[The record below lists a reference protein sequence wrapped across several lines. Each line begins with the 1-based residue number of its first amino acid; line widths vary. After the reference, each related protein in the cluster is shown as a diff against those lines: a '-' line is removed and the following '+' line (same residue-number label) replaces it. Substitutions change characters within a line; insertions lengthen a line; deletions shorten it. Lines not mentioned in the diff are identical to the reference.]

1 MNGSELRLID
11 DFLPLVQL
19 SALSSSEPRTK
30 GHISLLHLWRAR
42 RPLAACRAAVY
53 AALTGAPISDEER
66 GEQGRFISALCAWD
80 ASTAVIAR
88 ARDAILAA
96 RHHRPRVLDMFA
108 GGGSI
113 PLEALRL
120 GCEAVSLDLN
130 PVAFLIEKASIEYP
144 QRFGQNLSGEVA
156 SWGQRVLQAV
166 KARTADVYPT
176 LEMPSGHGRPPMSRQ
191 ARLDEPAEARREESR
206 LTPSAF
212 LWARTVAC
220 PNPLCKATVPLY
232 GQTWLRRKDSGYV
245 ALRPIPR
252 PKERRVDFE
261 VVHAAS
267 EDELGFDPSVGMS
280 GTSTDCLCC
289 RSAVPADYIRNVGE
303 TTGYGRQLL
312 CVIAVNPIEDGKLYL
327 LDNSWVSAEAER
339 ERISEE
345 RAKMLE
351 QELGV
356 RTLDEVIPP
365 TGNAGL
371 ATGKSYLYGIKTFR
385 QAYTARQ
392 RYVLLE
398 FVKEVHAAHRA
409 MLAEGMPSD
418 RAEAVTVFL
427 GLWVSRLTDRFNG
440 LARWHNARETVE
452 SFTSMKRIAMTWD
465 HPEVNLFGGGSG
477 DAAKTLTYLTAYIER
492 EALSGQ
498 PATVVRGSATSLTR
512 DVFLDHSFD
521 AVITDPPYYD
531 NESYSELSDCFY
543 VWLKPLVGHLF
554 PEHFAGALTPK
565 RQECV
570 AAAYRQG
577 GKDAAKN
584 FFEKGLTAA
593 LGEARRV
600 LKPNG
605 ILVLIYA
612 HKTTQGWSTLIEAL
626 RVGGFEVSEA
636 WPIQTE
642 SKSRAAHQGDA
653 ALKSSIF
660 LVARPRQ
667 SQAVGSYETDVRPRF
682 EEIVRERIATLWQQ
696 GITGADLLLAALGA
710 GLKPYTMFGRVEL
723 GNGEPI
729 SPDRYLREVEGAVL
743 DTMLE
748 QVFALG
754 RANVSAVDRLSRF
767 YVLWRFTYHE
777 SSIEPGDAIVFCYP
791 QGVEL
796 DGSDCVSGD
805 LPKLVEKK
813 IEKSKATFRV
823 RTFLERGDNDEL
835 GLPAN
840 GVAAPLVDVLHRVL
854 WLMEHRPGRLPS
866 FLRSAQPNLEELR
879 LVAQAL
885 CGPVLRGIDSVEAP
899 LTPELA
905 ALSKLTANWR
915 SVIDGAGAA
924 EDIED
929 QVTGQGR
936 LWLGRTNTR

>member
-1 MNGSELRLID
+1 MNGNDRRLID

-42 RPLAACRAAVY
+42 RPLAACRAAIY
-53 AALTGAPISDEER
+53 AALTGAPVSDEDR
-66 GEQGRFISALCAWD
+66 AEQGRFISALCAWD

-88 ARDAILAA
+88 ARDAIIAA
-96 RHHRPRVLDMFA
+96 KHHPPRVLDMFA

-113 PLEALRL
+113 PLEVSRL
-120 GCEAVSLDLN
+120 GCEAVAVDIN
-130 PVAFLIEKASIEYP
+130 PVAFLIEKASLEYP
-144 QRFGQNLSGEVA
+144 QRFGRQLSRDVTF
-156 SWGQRVLQAV
+156 WGQRVVQAV
-166 KARTADVYPT
+166 RTRTADVYPT
-176 LEMPSGHGRPPMSRQ
+176 IEMPSEYRDGSTSRQ
-191 ARLDEPAEARREESR
+191 VRLDEPPEPLEVANG

-212 LWARTVAC
+212 LWARTVEC
-220 PNPLCKATVPLY
+220 PNPQCRATVPLY
-232 GQTWLRRKDSGYV
+232 GQTWLRKKNSRYV

-252 PKERRVDFE
+252 PKEGRVDFQ
-261 VVHAAS
+261 VVHARS
-267 EDELGFDPSVGMS
+267 EEELGFDPSVGMS
-280 GTSTDCLCC
+280 GTSTNCLCC
-289 RSAVPADYIRNVGE
+289 RSAVPAAYIRNVGE

-312 CVIAVNPIEDGKLYL
+312 CVIAVNPVEDGKLYL

-339 ERISEE
+339 ERISEDRSRE
-345 RAKMLE
+345 LE
-351 QELGV
+351 NELGI

-385 QAYTARQ
+385 EAYTPRQ

-398 FVKEVHAAHRA
+398 FVREVRAAHRV

-418 RAEAVTVFL
+418 RAEAVIVFL

-440 LARWHNARETVE
+440 LARWDNTGEKVQ

-477 DAAKTLTYLTAYIER
+477 DAAKALTYLTAYIER
-492 EALSGQ
+492 EALSGR
-498 PATVVRGSATSLTR
+498 PATVLRGSATSLPR
-512 DVFLDHSFD
+512 DICSDASFD

-577 GKDAAKN
+577 GKNAAKD
-584 FFEKGLTAA
+584 FFEKNLAAA

-600 LKPNG
+600 LKPDG
-605 ILVLIYA
+605 ILVLVYA
-612 HKTTQGWSTLIEAL
+612 HKTTQGWSTLVEAL

-636 WPIQTE
+636 WPIETE
-642 SKSRAAHQGDA
+642 TKARAAHQGDA
-653 ALKSSIF
+653 ALRSSIF
-660 LVARPRQ
+660 LVARPRLNE
-667 SQAVGSYETDVRPRF
+667 AIGNYETDIRPKL
-682 EEIVRERIATLWQQ
+682 EEIVRERVSTLWRQ

-710 GLKPYTMFGRVEL
+710 GLRPYTAFGRVEFA
-723 GNGEPI
+723 NGEPV
-729 SPDRYLREVEGAVL
+729 SADRYLREVEGVVL

-748 QVFALG
+748 QVFAFG
-754 RANVSAVDRLSRF
+754 RSSVSAVDRLTRF
-767 YVLWRFTYHE
+767 YVLWRFTYRE
-777 SSIEPGDAIVFCYP
+777 SSIDSGDAIVFCYP

-796 DGSDCVSGD
+796 DGPDGVSGG
-805 LPKLVEKK
+805 LPKLVEKSV
-813 IEKSKATFRV
+813 EKSKATVRV
-823 RTFLERGDNDEL
+823 RTFAERGDDDEL
-835 GLPAN
+835 GVPTDGLS
-840 GVAAPLVDVLHRVL
+840 APLVDVLHRVL
-854 WLMEHRPGRLPS
+854 WLMEYRPGRLAS
-866 FLRSAQPNLEELR
+866 FLRAAQPNLDELR

-885 CGPVLRGIDSVEAP
+885 CGPVLRGIDSAETA

-915 SVIDGAGAA
+915 SVIEGGVAS
-924 EDIED
+924 EDIEE
-929 QVTGQGR
+929 VTGQRR
-936 LWLGRTNTR
+936 LTLGKAEIR